1 MIRECLVKKKPFQQ
15 KAVQFT
21 ENLTNDELRRWSNN
35 KAFIMQLDKS
45 GEPCVVIN
53 TLEGTMKA
61 SLGDWIMQGVT
72 GDDFYPVREDIMNIS
87 YEFLRD

>member
-21 ENLTNDELRRWSNN
+21 PELTDHELRTWSNG
-35 KAFIMQLDKS
+35 KAFIAHLERDH
-45 GEPCVVIN
+45 EPSVLIN
-53 TLEGTMKA
+53 TIEGTMKA
-61 SLGDWIMQGVT
+61 SYGDWIMQGVT
-72 GDDFYPVREDIMNIS
+72 GDDFYPVKESIMNMS